1 MSDHNF
7 AITKRAKLSFGFLI
21 LLAIVLFF
29 TGCNSTVDLQPTIDA
44 ALESTM
50 ESIPT
55 ATAIKTFTAQ
65 PTYTELP
72 TLVPL
77 STYTSI
83 PTATLRPTYTKQFT
97 FTPLPSLTARPTY
110 TPLATLTDRPTYT
123 PLATLTNR
131 PTYTP
136 LATLTKYPTYTP
148 LPTLKPLST
157 YTPFPTQTK
166 LPTYTALPTLKP
178 LSTYTP
184 APTFTLPPT
193 FTPRIET
200 VLVTPTTDESI
211 LKADKTNGFY
221 LIGPEIAPG
230 VWRTEN
236 DHSKCYWKISDI
248 KGSIVSNYL
257 GMGGGT
263 IYIPS
268 DAYQI
273 EIQNCG
279 NVTFV
284 Q

>member
-7 AITKRAKLSFGFLI
+7 AINKRAKLSLGFLI
-21 LLAIVLFF
+21 LLTIVLFF

-44 ALESTM
+44 ALESTI

-65 PTYTELP
+65 PTYTKLPTLKPLATYTELP
-72 TLVPL
+72 TLLPL
-77 STYTSI
+77 STYTAM

-97 FTPLPSLTARPTY
+97 FTPLASLTARPTY
-110 TPLATLTDRPTYT
+110 TPLATLTDR
-123 PLATLTNR
+123 
-131 PTYTP
+131 
-136 LATLTKYPTYTP
+136 PTYTP

-166 LPTYTALPTLKP
+166 LPTHTALPTLKP

-211 LKADKTNGFY
+211 LKADKTDGFY

-230 VWRTEN
+230 VWRTGK

-263 IYIPS
+263 IYVPE

>member
-1 MSDHNF
+1 MSDYNF
-7 AITKRAKLSFGFLI
+7 AINKRAKLFLGFL
-21 LLAIVLFF
+21 LLLSIVLFF

-72 TLVPL
+72 TLLPL
-77 STYTSI
+77 STYTAM
-83 PTATLRPTYTKQFT
+83 PTATFRPTYTKQFT
-97 FTPLPSLTARPTY
+97 FTPLASLTARPTY

-123 PLATLTNR
+123 PLATLT
-131 PTYTP
+131 
-136 LATLTKYPTYTP
+136 KYPTYTP
-148 LPTLKPLST
+148 L
-157 YTPFPTQTK
+157 PTQTK

-184 APTFTLPPT
+184 APTYTLPPT
-193 FTPRIET
+193 FTPRIQT
-200 VLVTPTTDESI
+200 ILVTPTTDESI
-211 LKADKTNGFY
+211 LKADKTDGFY

-230 VWRTEN
+230 VWRTEK

-263 IYIPS
+263 IYIPE